1 MPDLSISPDQGEL
14 RTLTQLVL
22 DICEVC
28 LLLVYLLHIIQE
40 RSRRRYYRTFP
51 HSLPIHSHLMSFGAC
66 SFYFRPILL
75 PLTTAKAQYGQR
87 KVLSGRRDKDR

>member
-22 DICEVC
+22 DICEVR
-28 LLLVYLLHIIQE
+28 LSLVHLLHITQE

-51 HSLPIHSHLMSFGAC
+51 LSLPIHSHLMSFGAC
-66 SFYFRPILL
+66 SFYFRPIL